1 MKLSLTAAAVLAL
14 TASAWAATPAS
25 TAPATAAAPAAVAAL
40 TSAAAWTQTANS
52 TLSFATSY
60 DGEEFSGGF
69 KQFTADLRFDP
80 QNLPGSRFDVV
91 IQLAS
96 ANTEN
101 EERDETLLGS
111 EFFNAVAAPQARYT
125 ATRFRKLADG
135 RFVADGTLS
144 LRGLSKVVPLTFTWT
159 PGAAPTLVG
168 SAVVNRLD
176 FNVGTGDW
184 DDVEVMPNAVKV
196 ETRLSLRPKG

>member
-1 MKLSLTAAAVLAL
+1 MKLSIGAAAALAI
-14 TASAWAATPAS
+14 TASAWAATSAPTAS
-25 TAPATAAAPAAVAAL
+25 ATAAPAAAVAAPK
-40 TSAAAWTQTANS
+40 SAAQWTTAADS
-52 TLSFATSY
+52 TLSFSTSY
-60 DGEEFSGGF
+60 DGEDFSGGF

-80 QNLPGSRFDVV
+80 QNLPGSRFDVL
-91 IQLAS
+91 IQLGS

-111 EFFNAVAAPQARYT
+111 EFFNAIAAPQARYT

-135 RFVADGTLS
+135 RFVAEGTLS
-144 LRGLSKVVPLTFTWT
+144 LRGLSKPVPLTFSWA
-159 PGAAPTLVG
+159 PGASPTLVG
-168 SAVVNRLD
+168 SAALNRLD

-196 ETRLSLRPKG
+196 ETRLSLQPKR

>member
-1 MKLSLTAAAVLAL
+1 MKRSITAAAVLAL
-14 TASAWAATPAS
+14 TASAWAATS
-25 TAPATAAAPAAVAAL
+25 APTVSATAAAPAAVAAPK
-40 TSAAAWTQTANS
+40 SAAAWTQTANS

-60 DGEEFSGGF
+60 DGEEFSGVF

-91 IQLAS
+91 IQLGS

-111 EFFNAVAAPQARYT
+111 EFFNAVAAPQALYT

-135 RFVADGTLS
+135 RFVADGTLT
-144 LRGLSKVVPLTFTWT
+144 LRGITKPVPLTFRWT
-159 PGAAPTLVG
+159 PGATPKLEGTATVK
-168 SAVVNRLD
+168 RLE
-176 FNVGTGDW
+176 FGIGTGDW
-184 DDVEVMPNAVKV
+184 DDTEVMPDAVSV
-196 ETRLSLRPKG
+196 TTTLVLQPKP